1 MQVTR
6 IGMDIAKQIFELHGV
21 DRRGRV
27 VLRRTVRR
35 ERLLEL
41 LAQIK
46 PCTIGMEACGG
57 AHYWHRAISRL
68 GHTVRLLSAHKVKPY
83 VDGNK
88 NNRHDAAAICEAMSR
103 PAMRFV
109 APKSQA
115 QQDLQTLHRAR
126 KLVVSERT
134 ALSNQLRG
142 LLHEYG
148 IVMRQGAAALKR
160 TLPDL
165 LASCDERLTPIL
177 RETVA
182 EQFERFNYLG
192 QRLQHYDQKLARLC
206 RQDPRCRRL
215 LKIEGV
221 GPLSATALVATI
233 GNGHEFKNGR
243 HFSAYL
249 GLVPGHSN
257 TGDKTVMRGITKRG
271 NRYLRTLLIHGG
283 RSAVYAARRRTDSRA
298 VWLNRLR
305 EASGHNVAAV
315 ALANKNA
322 RVAWAM
328 LRYGEDYRP
337 ARAHRQAPPRR
348 AHRSA
353 SAKMLAV
360 AVRGAHPAAQSRTH
374 FSVPP
379 SAATKGGTKKC
390 LSSKPDRQLN
400 DRPGRCSPTSCEGC
414 ANRY

>member
-21 DRRGRV
+21 DRRGKL
-27 VLRRTVRR
+27 VLRKTLRR
-35 ERLLEL
+35 ERLLEF
-41 LAQIK
+41 LAQQK

-57 AHYWHRAISRL
+57 AHYWHRELSRL

-109 APKSQA
+109 QPKNQA
-115 QQDLQTLHRAR
+115 QQDLQALHRAR
-126 KLVVSERT
+126 QLLVRERT

-148 IVMRQGAAALKR
+148 IVMRKGAAALGR
-160 TLPDL
+160 TVPQL
-165 LASCDERLTPIL
+165 LAGSDERLTPL
-177 RETVA
+177 LTEVVA

-192 QRLQHYDQKLARLC
+192 QRLKQYDQRIAALC
-206 RQDPRCRRL
+206 QQDPRCRRL

-233 GNGHEFKNGR
+233 GNGHEFQNGR

-283 RSAVYAARRRTDSRA
+283 RSAVYAARRRKDARG

-305 EASGHNVAAV
+305 EAAGHNVAAV

-328 LRYGEDYRP
+328 LRYGEDYQP
-337 ARAHRQAPPRR
+337 ARAHRQAPHRR
-348 AHRSA
+348 AHRLA
-353 SAKMLAV
+353 SAKMLAG
-360 AVRGAHPAAQSRTH
+360 AVHSARPAAQSRAH
-374 FSVPP
+374 FFAPP
-379 SAATKGGTKKC
+379 SAAVKGAAKKC
-390 LSSKPDRQLN
+390 LTSKPQLQ
-400 DRPGRCSPTSCEGC
+400 
-414 ANRY
+414 AK

>member
-21 DRRGRV
+21 DRRGKLG
-27 VLRRTVRR
+27 LRKTVKR
-35 ERLLEL
+35 ERLLEV
-41 LAQIK
+41 LAQLK

-68 GHTVRLLSAHKVKPY
+68 GHKVQLLSAHKVKPY

-103 PAMRFV
+103 PSMRLV
-109 APKSQA
+109 QPKSLA
-115 QQDLQTLHRAR
+115 QQDLQALHRAR
-126 KLVVSERT
+126 ALLVRDLT
-134 ALSNQLRG
+134 ALSNQIRG

-148 IVMRQGAAALKR
+148 IVMRKGVAALKR
-160 TLPDL
+160 TLPEL
-165 LASCDERLTPIL
+165 LAGDDERLTPVL
-177 RETVA
+177 REVVA
-182 EQFERFNYLG
+182 EQFERFNFLV
-192 QRLQHYDQKLARLC
+192 QRREQYDRQITQLC
-206 RQDPRCRRL
+206 KQDPRCRRL
-215 LKIEGV
+215 LKLEGV
-221 GPLSATALVATI
+221 GPLSATALVAAI

-257 TGDKTVMRGITKRG
+257 TGDKTVMLGITKRG

-283 RSAVYAARRRTDSRA
+283 RSAVYAARRHTDPRG

-305 EASGHNVAAV
+305 EGKGSNVAAV

-322 RVAWAM
+322 RVAWAI

-337 ARAHRQAPPRR
+337 ARAHRQPPRRR
-348 AHRSA
+348 AHRLA
-353 SAKMLAV
+353 SEKMLAG
-360 AVRGAHPAAQSRTH
+360 AVHSAHPAAQSRKH
-374 FSVPP
+374 FFIPP
-379 SAATKGGTKKC
+379 STLTEGGTKKS
-390 LSSKPDRQLN
+390 LKRKPHN
-400 DRPGRCSPTSCEGC
+400 
-414 ANRY
+414 

>member
-6 IGMDIAKQIFELHGV
+6 IGMDIAKQIFDLHGV
-21 DRRGRV
+21 DRRGKV

-41 LAQIK
+41 LAQLK

-57 AHYWHRAISRL
+57 AHYWHREISGL

-83 VDGNK
+83 VAGNK

-103 PAMRFV
+103 PSMRFV
-109 APKSQA
+109 QPKSQA

-126 KLVVSERT
+126 TLVVRDLT
-134 ALSNQLRG
+134 ALSNQMRG

-148 IVMRQGAAALKR
+148 IVVRKGVAALRR
-160 TLPDL
+160 TLPQL
-165 LASCDERLTPIL
+165 LEDDQRGRITAVLKQV
-177 RETVA
+177 VA
-182 EQFERFNYLG
+182 EQFERFNYLA
-192 QRLQHYDQKLARLC
+192 QRLDQYDRQITQLC
-206 RQDPRCRRL
+206 QQDPRCRRL
-215 LKIEGV
+215 LKIAGI
-221 GPLSATALVATI
+221 GPLSATALVAAI

-257 TGDKTVMRGITKRG
+257 TGDHTVMLPITKRG

-283 RSAVYAARRRTDSRA
+283 RSAVYAARRRTDPRSR
-298 VWLNRLR
+298 WLNRLR
-305 EASGHNVAAV
+305 EASGYNLAAV

-322 RVAWAM
+322 RVAWAV

-337 ARAHRQAPPRR
+337 SRAHRQTPVPRRR

-353 SAKMLAV
+353 SETMLALTV
-360 AVRGAHPAAQSRTH
+360 QSAHPGPRSRAH
-374 FSVPP
+374 FFVPP
-379 SAATKGGTKKC
+379 PTLTQGGTKKM
-390 LSSKPDRQLN
+390 LN
-400 DRPGRCSPTSCEGC
+400 QRT
-414 ANRY
+414 

>member
-6 IGMDIAKQIFELHGV
+6 IGMDIAKQIFDLHGV
-21 DRRGRV
+21 DRRGKV

-41 LAQIK
+41 LAQLT

-57 AHYWHRAISRL
+57 AHYWHRELSRL

-103 PAMRFV
+103 PSMRFV
-109 APKSQA
+109 QPKSQA

-126 KLVVSERT
+126 ALLVRDLT
-134 ALSNQLRG
+134 ALSNQIRG
-142 LLHEYG
+142 LLQEYG
-148 IVMRQGAAALKR
+148 IVVRTGVAALRR
-160 TLPDL
+160 TLPQL
-165 LASCDERLTPIL
+165 LEHDDHRGRITAVLKQV
-177 RETVA
+177 VA
-182 EQFERFNYLG
+182 EQFERFNYLA
-192 QRLQHYDQKLARLC
+192 QRLDQYDRDVTQLC
-206 RQDPRCRRL
+206 QQDQRCRRL
-215 LKIEGV
+215 LKIEGI
-221 GPLSATALVATI
+221 GPLSATALVAAI

-257 TGDKTVMRGITKRG
+257 TGAKTVMRGITKRG

-283 RSAVYAARRRTDSRA
+283 RSAVYAARRRTDPRG

-305 EASGHNVAAV
+305 QASGHNLAAV

-322 RVAWAM
+322 RVAWAV

-337 ARAHRQAPPRR
+337 ARAHRQTAAPRRR

-353 SAKMLAV
+353 SEKMLN
-360 AVRGAHPAAQSRTH
+360 Q
-374 FSVPP
+374 
-379 SAATKGGTKKC
+379 
-390 LSSKPDRQLN
+390 
-400 DRPGRCSPTSCEGC
+400 PT
-414 ANRY
+414 